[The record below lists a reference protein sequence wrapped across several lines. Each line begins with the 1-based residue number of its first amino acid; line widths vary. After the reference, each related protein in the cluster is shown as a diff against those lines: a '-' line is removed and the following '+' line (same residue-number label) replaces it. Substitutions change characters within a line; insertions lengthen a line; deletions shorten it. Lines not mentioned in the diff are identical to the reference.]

1 MKILRFLAIFLGAA
15 TVMLLSLLWVSQFFG
30 GDGDVTPVIWIEELQ
45 QETGAG
51 GRDEDS
57 FAEWETD

>member
-15 TVMLLSLLWVSQFFG
+15 TVMLLSLLWVAQFFG
-30 GDGDVTPVIWIEELQ
+30 GDGDVTPVIWIEDLR
-45 QETGAG
+45 QEAEAG

-57 FAEWETD
+57 YAEWETD